1 MQEYSENRGVNFT
14 GKGVHYGKDVNIT
27 IIPRQ
32 NGGIIFK
39 RVDIAHNNEID
50 ATYNNV
56 SKTLLNTT
64 ISNGNT
70 SVATI
75 EHLMSA
81 LFGLK
86 IKNALILIDGP
97 EVPLMDGGSSDF
109 IFGLECITIPKQHTP
124 SLFLQEEIKVELQD
138 SYIIAKPSQ
147 NLKITCIIDFK
158 LPFIGKQQIVF
169 DETTHNFKEEISHA
183 KTFGHITQIEQMQKQ
198 GICLGGDVYSAT
210 VFNDTEILSPAFS
223 YNKDDFVK
231 HKLLD
236 FIGDISLSPYNI
248 KAEFECYKPSHQ
260 INNLLISKIFSNSSK
275 FVIKN

>member
-39 RVDIAHNNEID
+39 RVDIAHNNEIA

-183 KTFGHITQIEQMQKQ
+183 KH
-198 GICLGGDVYSAT
+198 L
-210 VFNDTEILSPAFS
+210 
-223 YNKDDFVK
+223 
-231 HKLLD
+231 
-236 FIGDISLSPYNI
+236 DISLKLSKCKNKVSVLGETYTVPQYLMIQKFLAPHFLTI
-248 KAEFECYKPSHQ
+248 KT
-260 INNLLISKIFSNSSK
+260 ILSST
-275 FVIKN
+275 NY